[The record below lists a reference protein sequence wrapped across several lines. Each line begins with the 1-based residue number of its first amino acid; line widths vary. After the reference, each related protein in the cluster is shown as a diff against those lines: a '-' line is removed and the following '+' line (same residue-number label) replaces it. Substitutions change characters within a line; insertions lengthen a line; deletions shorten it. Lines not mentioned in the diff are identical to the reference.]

1 MPIAVEWYNEEQQ
14 AVIQRFDGNWN
25 WPDLSESLVL
35 INQLSEGQPMP
46 LLIDMSNTKIIPAG
60 NVLLQ
65 TKSLSMKAP
74 EHITHLVLVID
85 SHLIKT
91 FINIIFNVI
100 PSWRNRTQ
108 FARTI
113 EEGHKLVDKIIA
125 EQATGVQ

>member
-35 INQLSEGQPMP
+35 INQLSEGKPMP

-65 TKSLSMKAP
+65 TKSVSMKAP

-100 PSWRNRTQ
+100 PSWRSRTQ
-108 FARTI
+108 FARTV
-113 EEGHKLVDKIIA
+113 EEGRKLVDKIIA

>member
-35 INQLSEGQPMP
+35 INQLSEGRPMP

-65 TKSLSMKAP
+65 TKSVSMKAP
-74 EHITHLVLVID
+74 EHITHLILVID

-100 PSWRNRTQ
+100 PSWRSRTQ
-108 FARTI
+108 FARTA
-113 EEGHKLVDKIIA
+113 EEGCKLVDKIIA